1 MFISSGCIEG
11 YVCGAISFYGENG
24 AREGGVG
31 GVVEIRATVLLERA
45 GIAANWVLMPIGRHL
60 KIIK

>member
-1 MFISSGCIEG
+1 VFISSGCIEG

-24 AREGGVG
+24 AGGVG
-31 GVVEIRATVLLERA
+31 GVVEIRATDLLERA

>member
-1 MFISSGCIEG
+1 MYAEQSPFTAKMG
-11 YVCGAISFYGENG
+11 
-24 AREGGVG
+24 REGVG
-31 GVVEIRATVLLERA
+31 GVVEIRATDLLERA